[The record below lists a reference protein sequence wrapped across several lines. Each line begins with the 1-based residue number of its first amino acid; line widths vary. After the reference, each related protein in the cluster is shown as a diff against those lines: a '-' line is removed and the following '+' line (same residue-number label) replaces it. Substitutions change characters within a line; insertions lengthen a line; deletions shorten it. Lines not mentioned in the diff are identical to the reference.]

1 MKYYCIG
8 IKGSGMAALACI
20 LNDLGNYV
28 SGYDDD
34 SSYKYTM
41 EGLNKRN
48 IKIYSDNNHNIDND
62 TIVTYSKAFS
72 YDHIEMKRCR
82 DLGLKF
88 IEYFDLM
95 GEISKKFYT
104 IGVSG
109 THGKT
114 TVSSLIHSII
124 GDKANYFIGDGE
136 GAASKDNKIMI
147 MESCEYNKHFLHYF
161 PSLAV
166 ITNIDRDHTECY
178 KDMDDLTNAFKEFG
192 KRAKVTVCCGDDER
206 IKKINFNNKVIYY
219 GFNENNDMV
228 AKNIIKNEK
237 GNTFDVYKNGMYI
250 DTFFVPLFGDH
261 MILNTLA
268 AIAVCLEIGIDKN
281 VIKNKISCFENAKRR
296 FKEIKVGNT
305 IIIDDYAHH
314 PTEIKATIA
323 SARQKYPDKKIIAVF
338 MPNTY
343 SRYRD
348 YADEFVK
355 AFNEA
360 DYTFLTMVN
369 SNREK
374 KEDFGNIDSDDIIKY
389 VHGSIL
395 GDDMRSLLDYK
406 DNVFCFMSCASIYH
420 IEDKLCELLKRY
432 L

>member
-20 LNDLGNYV
+20 LKDLGNEV

-34 SSYKYTM
+34 TSYKYTL

-48 IKIYSDNNHNIDND
+48 IKVYSDNTHEIDKD

-72 YDHIEMKRCR
+72 EDHTEMKRCKNLNLR
-82 DLGLKF
+82 F

-95 GEISKKFYT
+95 GELSKEFYT

-114 TVSSLIHSII
+114 TVSSLLRTII
-124 GDKANYFIGDGE
+124 GPKANYFIGDGE
-136 GAASKDNKIMI
+136 GYASKENKLMI
-147 MESCEYNKHFLHYF
+147 MESCEFNKHFLHYY
-161 PSLAV
+161 PSLAI

-178 KDMDDLTNAFKEFG
+178 KDMDDLTNSFKEFAE
-192 KRAKVTVCCGDDER
+192 RAKTVVCMGDDPR
-206 IKKINFNNKVIYY
+206 IKNIKFNNKVIYY
-219 GFNENNDMV
+219 GMNETNDIY

-237 GNTFDVYKNGMYI
+237 GNTFDIYKKNEYLG
-250 DTFFVPLFGDH
+250 TFFVPLFGDH
-261 MILNTLA
+261 MILNTLCAVA
-268 AIAVCLEIGIDKN
+268 ASLEIGIN
-281 VIKNKISCFENAKRR
+281 INEIKEKLIHFENAKRR
-296 FKEIKVGNT
+296 FKETKINDT

-314 PTEIKATIA
+314 PTEIKATIE
-323 SARQKYPDKKIIAVF
+323 SARQKYPNKKIIAVF

-348 YADEFVK
+348 YAEEFVETFK
-355 AFNEA
+355 KA
-360 DYTFLTMVN
+360 DYTFLTMVS

-374 KEDFGNIDSDDIIKY
+374 KEDYNIDSDDIIKEINGEILTDDLEELLKY
-389 VHGSIL
+389 KGS
-395 GDDMRSLLDYK
+395 
-406 DNVFCFMSCASIYH
+406 VFCFMSCASIYH
-420 IEDKLCELLKRY
+420 IEEKFINLLKNSV
-432 L
+432 